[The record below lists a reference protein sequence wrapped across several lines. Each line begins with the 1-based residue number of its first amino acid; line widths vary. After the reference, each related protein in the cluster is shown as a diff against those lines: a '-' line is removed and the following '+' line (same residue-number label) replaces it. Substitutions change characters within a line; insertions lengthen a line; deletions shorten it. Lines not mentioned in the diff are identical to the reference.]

1 MYKVWCEEGVKD
13 VLKVF
18 RISVEEE
25 ALVGVLDEEVAL
37 GISAVKEDSSVVDLT
52 AKEERVSACH
62 AFIKAL
68 QPGELGQ

>member
-1 MYKVWCEEGVKD
+1 MYKVWHEESVKD
-13 VLKVF
+13 ALKVF

-25 ALVGVLDEEVAL
+25 AFVGVLDEKVAL

-62 AFIKAL
+62 TFIKTL